1 MRLIFILI
9 TVLFSLAGKCQNS
22 SAIKVL
28 FLDYNKQGIPNQ
40 RAFLIFENDTL
51 QVKYSDSNGIARFD
65 SLAEGK
71 YKVGIKTDYCYTRL
85 YTNLIQRS
93 KITRLVKVEL
103 SYPCIFSE
111 CNPTNCPSKYKGE
124 HKILSIRYNSPTST
138 YKYYFKIKNNV
149 LYYWDDRLDDTCRP
163 HFYCKKHH
171 AFF

>member
-65 SLAEGK
+65 SLAIGT
-71 YKVGIKTDYCYTRL
+71 YDLGIKTDYCYPRKYKQLTLRTKTTMRVVVDL
-85 YTNLIQRS
+85 N
-93 KITRLVKVEL
+93 
-103 SYPCIFSE
+103 YPCSFDFCDPI
-111 CNPTNCPSKYKGE
+111 NCPSKVNDH
-124 HKILSIRYNSPTST
+124 HKVIPAEYDESYSIYG
-138 YKYYFKIKNNV
+138 YYFEIKNNV
-149 LYYWDDRLDDTCRP
+149 VIYWDDRLDKTCVP